1 MELDQARHYIADH
14 HRAILATTRADG
26 RPQLSPVVCAVG
38 PDGRVWISTR
48 ETAVKTRNLERW
60 PEVSLCVFDDG
71 FFGQWVQVDGRA
83 AIVHLPEA
91 LELLVE
97 YYRLLAGEHPDWD
110 DYRSAMARE
119 QRVLLQ
125 VTVERA
131 GPDRHG

>member
-1 MELDQARHYIADH
+1 M
-14 HRAILATTRADG
+14 
-26 RPQLSPVVCAVG
+26 
-38 PDGRVWISTR
+38 
-48 ETAVKTRNLERW
+48 
-60 PEVSLCVFDDG
+60 SLCVFDDG